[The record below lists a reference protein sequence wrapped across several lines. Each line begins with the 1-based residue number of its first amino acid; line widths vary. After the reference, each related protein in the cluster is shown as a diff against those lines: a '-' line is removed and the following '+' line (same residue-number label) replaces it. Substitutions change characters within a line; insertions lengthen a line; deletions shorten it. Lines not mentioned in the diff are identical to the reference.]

1 MIQRNVETF
10 NRKFKERLNKVG
22 FDIPKLMEVNKEDG
36 IFQLGLL
43 PSAVLREWID

>member
-1 MIQRNVETF
+1 
-10 NRKFKERLNKVG
+10 LNKVG
-22 FDIPKLMEVNKEDG
+22 FDIPKLMKINKEDG